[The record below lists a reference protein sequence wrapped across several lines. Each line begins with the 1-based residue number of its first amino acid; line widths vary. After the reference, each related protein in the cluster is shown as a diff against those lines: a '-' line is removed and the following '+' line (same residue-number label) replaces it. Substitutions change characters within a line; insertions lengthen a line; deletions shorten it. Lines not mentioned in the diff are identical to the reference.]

1 MLLKGLVRIALALAL
16 GLALAACGSS
26 KKTISTPSGNL
37 PPGCAVDEV
46 DSIVSS
52 FLAHPEL
59 APPAMFQLYATYES
73 DGGKFVT
80 RKRAAALA
88 HLRSRQ
94 AAGEKVRLIE
104 LRVRP
109 QDVNHARITFRV
121 TRFAPDFGARKL
133 NGRIANGAGTI
144 DCAHQKVAAWVL
156 KGP

>member
-1 MLLKGLVRIALALAL
+1 MLLRAAILVSL
-16 GLALAACGSS
+16 GLALTACGNA
-26 KKTISTPSGNL
+26 KKATSTPSGNL
-37 PPGCAVDEV
+37 PPGCTVDEV
-46 DSIVSS
+46 DGIVRS
-52 FLAHPEL
+52 FLAHPQL
-59 APPAMFQLYATYES
+59 APPAMFQVYATYES

-88 HLRSRQ
+88 HLHARQ
-94 AAGEKVRLIE
+94 AAGEKLRLIE

-109 QDVNHARITFRV
+109 QDINHVRITFQV
-121 TRFAPDFGARKL
+121 TRFAPDFGPRKL

>member
-1 MLLKGLVRIALALAL
+1 MSL
-16 GLALAACGSS
+16 GLALTACGGA
-26 KKTISTPSGNL
+26 KKATSTPSGNF
-37 PPGCAVDEV
+37 PPGCTVDEV
-46 DSIVSS
+46 DGIVRS
-52 FLAHPEL
+52 FLAHPQL
-59 APPAMFQLYATYES
+59 APPAMFQVYATYES

-88 HLRSRQ
+88 HLHARQ
-94 AAGEKVRLIE
+94 AAGEKLRLIE

-109 QDVNHARITFRV
+109 QDINHVRITFQL
-121 TRFAPDFGARKL
+121 TRFAPDFAPRKL